1 MGKRK
6 IFKLLLEGFKIVS
19 YYDTFALP
27 NYFGFDGTNV
37 EEESEKRGESNSRKL
52 KDRRKRQ
59 KKARKKQRKR

>member
-37 EEESEKRGESNSRKL
+37 EEESEKRSESNSRKL
-52 KDRRKRQ
+52 KDRRK
-59 KKARKKQRKR
+59 